1 MAVQFPKKNS
11 MRSLKKSSPEILS
24 KIHLDHIFLWPIWC
38 ALLLFIVWGAT
49 FLKIHS
55 TQEVATTNAFEEATA
70 LSNAYSEQLARTI
83 QEIESITLNLKYQW
97 EHRHTSI
104 DLQDQFDKGLYPPAS
119 QFYISLLDNQGTA
132 FASTLKGPK
141 INSSDRTY
149 FKFHKQN
156 RDSTL
161 HIDPIVSIGRLSQR
175 PVIRFTRR
183 LETKSG
189 AFDGLILVSV
199 EPSYLAT
206 FNDQKSLN
214 PHDFIS
220 IRHDNGTLL
229 VSEKGSALRGEA
241 HISPPVFGS
250 PSGVMRTPAE
260 NYKDRDARI
269 LAWKKLTGY
278 PLVSYVGLSEKDLL
292 ADHQKAAENYRQIA
306 ILASAFLIFAA
317 LFGMYF
323 SSRLAMRRR
332 QAEEIK
338 KTYSIAIDHAREGFY
353 MMRALYASKGELED
367 FLIEDCNE
375 RGANLVGY
383 QKADLIGA
391 LLSQIRLG
399 EDTELTLPIFRHA
412 MESGFHEDEVNVVDA
427 APDEPSWL
435 QRRLIRSQTGLA
447 VTVRDISETKE
458 QEQLLISTA
467 NTDALTSLPNR
478 YWFLN
483 YLPIV
488 IREAKANNTA
498 IAILFIDLDNF
509 KDVNDSFGHEMGDRL
524 LCLAASRLKSMVRG
538 NDTVVRLGGDEFT
551 VLLSSFDTVEE
562 VAHIASRI
570 ASSFAK
576 EFDILGSKISVGA
589 SIGISLFPE
598 DGTESDILIQ
608 RADIA
613 MYAAKADGKLTYR
626 FYDQRLFDRIKAQTD
641 AEDELRRAITLK
653 QFELHYQPRVDT
665 FSGELKG
672 LEALVRWRHP
682 VRGIVNP
689 GEFIPLAEK
698 MGNIVALGAFI
709 LEQVCVQIKNW
720 REQGER
726 VVPISVNVSPLQLD
740 AGGID
745 KLIIAMLDKYQLTP
759 DMLEV
764 ELTESS
770 MMNESQVVMNQVTA
784 IREIGIKIHIDD
796 FGTGYSSLSRLQE
809 IKTQVLKIDRAFTS
823 KLGINKEANILFKT
837 IVQMAKAL
845 EMDVIAEGVE
855 TEEQLA
861 ILKELGCDEIQGFL
875 ISKPLPPDAITPI
888 LRQRFLRTKNIVSIS
903 RS

>member
-1 MAVQFPKKNS
+1 MAVQFRKKNS
-11 MRSLKKSSPEILS
+11 APLQKKSSKKFTS
-24 KIHLDHIFLWPIWC
+24 KIRVNPVLLWPIWC
-38 ALLLFIVWGAT
+38 ALLFLIIWGAT

-55 TQEVATTNAFEEATA
+55 TQKIAEENAFEKATA
-70 LSNAYSEQLARTI
+70 LSNAYSEQLIRAI

-97 EHRHTSI
+97 EHKQTNV
-104 DLQDQFDKGLYPPAS
+104 DLQDQFNKGLYPPTS
-119 QFYISLLDNQGTA
+119 QYYVSLLDKEGLA
-132 FASTLKGPK
+132 FASTLQGPK
-141 INSSDRTY
+141 VNSSDRNY
-149 FKFHKQN
+149 FKFHKEN
-156 RDSTL
+156 KDSSL
-161 HIDPIVSIGRLSQR
+161 HIDPVVSMGRLSHR

-183 LETKSG
+183 LETKTG
-189 AFDGLILVSV
+189 VFDGLVLVSV
-199 EPSYLAT
+199 EPTYLAT

-229 VSEKGSALRGEA
+229 VSEKGSALKGEA
-241 HISPPVFGS
+241 HVSPPVFSS
-250 PSGVMRTPAE
+250 PSGIMRMSEE

-269 LAWKKLTGY
+269 LAWKKLDGY

-292 ADHQKAAENYRQIA
+292 VDHEKTAANYRQIA
-306 ILASAFLIFAA
+306 VLASVFLLFAA
-317 LFGMYF
+317 MFGMYF
-323 SSRLAMRRR
+323 SSRLASRRK

-353 MMRALYASKGELED
+353 MMRALYSSSGELED

-375 RGANLVGY
+375 RGANIVGY
-383 QKADLIGA
+383 SKSDLIGA
-391 LLSQIRLG
+391 LLSQVRWG
-399 EDTELTLPIFRHA
+399 EDTELTMPIFKHA
-412 MESGFHEDEVNVVDA
+412 MDTGFHEDEVNVADA
-427 APDEPSWL
+427 IPGQPSWL
-435 QRRLIRSQTGLA
+435 QRRLVRSQTGLA
-447 VTVRDISETKE
+447 VTVRDISDSKQ

-483 YLPIV
+483 YLPTAIG
-488 IREAKANNTA
+488 EAKANNKM

-509 KDVNDSFGHEMGDRL
+509 KDVNDSLGHEMGDKL
-524 LCLAASRLKSMVRG
+524 LCLAALRLKSLVRSH
-538 NDTVVRLGGDEFT
+538 DTVVRLGGDEFT
-551 VLLSSFDTVEE
+551 ILLNTFDNVEE
-562 VAHIASRI
+562 VAQIASRI

-576 EFDILGSKISVGA
+576 EFSILDHSISVGA

-598 DGTESDILIQ
+598 DGTEPDILVQ

-641 AEDELRRAITLK
+641 AADDLRRAVSSK
-653 QFELHYQPRVDT
+653 QFEVHYQPRVDT
-665 FSGELKG
+665 FSSELKG

-682 VRGIVNP
+682 IRGMVSP
-689 GEFIPLAEK
+689 CEFIPLAEK
-698 MGNIVALGAFI
+698 NGSIVALGTLI
-709 LEQVCVQIKNW
+709 LEQVCIQIKKW
-720 REQGER
+720 RDHGER
-726 VVPISVNVSPLQLD
+726 VVPVSINVSPIQLD
-740 AGGID
+740 AGGVD
-745 KLIIAMLDKYQLTP
+745 KLIMSMLSKYELTP

-770 MMNESQVVMNQVTA
+770 MMNESQDVMNQVMS
-784 IREIGIKIHIDD
+784 IRERGIKIHIDD

-809 IKTQVLKIDRAFTS
+809 VKTQVLKVDRAFTS
-823 KLGINKEANILFKT
+823 KLGLNKEANILFKT

-861 ILKELGCDEIQGFL
+861 ILKDLGCDEVQGFL
-875 ISKPLPPDAITPI
+875 ISKPLPADAITAL
-888 LRQRFLRTKNIVSIS
+888 LRQRFLRDRNVVAIT